1 MNVWKAPHT
10 DGPTFIKRGRGES
23 NAGAMPGLLGQRAIC
38 EHRRYA
44 HAPHLPLSTLPS
56 NRRSLVFI
64 YMHTNLRLLL
74 LAVIC
79 FFVEA
84 SQLSSAGLRPIEHC
98 VSTRWGYS
106 CFAPET
112 RGALMRMPGRRI
124 ITGYLRV
131 GSRGILAASCCW
143 LAREIMRDVYTYGET
158 FVERCR
164 RDPHVLV
171 FEAVADDTEQR
182 SAT

>member
-1 MNVWKAPHT
+1 
-10 DGPTFIKRGRGES
+10 
-23 NAGAMPGLLGQRAIC
+23 MPGLLGQRAISSVSIDAMLT
-38 EHRRYA
+38 RA
-44 HAPHLPLSTLPS
+44 SLDSPLQQT
-56 NRRSLVFI
+56 R
-64 YMHTNLRLLL
+64 MHTNLRLLL

-79 FFVEA
+79 FFVDA

-182 SAT
+182 SAK

>member
-1 MNVWKAPHT
+1 M
-10 DGPTFIKRGRGES
+10 
-23 NAGAMPGLLGQRAIC
+23 
-38 EHRRYA
+38 
-44 HAPHLPLSTLPS
+44 PLSTLLS

-79 FFVEA
+79 FFVDA

-182 SAT
+182 SAK

>member
-1 MNVWKAPHT
+1 MWTALFHQVSLAPERCPACS
-10 DGPTFIKRGRGES
+10 DS
-23 NAGAMPGLLGQRAIC
+23 GQ
-38 EHRRYA
+38 Y
-44 HAPHLPLSTLPS
+44 HLCASTLCSHVPLSTLLS

-182 SAT
+182 SAK

>member
-1 MNVWKAPHT
+1 MWTALFHQVWPKVSLTRSDARPART
-10 DGPTFIKRGRGES
+10 
-23 NAGAMPGLLGQRAIC
+23 AGNIIC

-44 HAPHLPLSTLPS
+44 HTCLSRLSSPTDVAS
-56 NRRSLVFI
+56 SS

-79 FFVEA
+79 FFVDA

-182 SAT
+182 SAK